1 MTVQQ
6 AMLALDANPNDDT
19 LNAFIMVVSDALARG
34 ETVPDAAMRRYK
46 LATGGAQPLPT
57 VTITEPA
64 GPTNEPVPWLKL
76 GLLALG
82 IGFLV
87 MTGAGD
93 DEGDDDGE

>member
-6 AMLALDANPNDDT
+6 AMQALDANPNDDT
-19 LNAFIMVVSDALARG
+19 LNAFVMAVSDALRRD
-34 ETVPDAAMRRYK
+34 EMIPDSAMRRYK

-64 GPTNEPVPWLKL
+64 TEPVPWAKL

-82 IGFLV
+82 IGALV
-87 MTGAGD
+87 MIGRGPLED
-93 DEGDDDGE
+93 DDDDGE

>member
-6 AMLALDANPNDDT
+6 AMQALDANPNDDT
-19 LNAFIMVVSDALARG
+19 LDAFIAAVSDALARG
-34 ETVPDAAMRRYK
+34 EAIPQTARNRYK

-64 GPTNEPVPWLKL
+64 NLPVPWMKL

-82 IGFLV
+82 IGALV
-87 MTGAGD
+87 MIGRGPLEDDDGD
-93 DEGDDDGE
+93 DEE